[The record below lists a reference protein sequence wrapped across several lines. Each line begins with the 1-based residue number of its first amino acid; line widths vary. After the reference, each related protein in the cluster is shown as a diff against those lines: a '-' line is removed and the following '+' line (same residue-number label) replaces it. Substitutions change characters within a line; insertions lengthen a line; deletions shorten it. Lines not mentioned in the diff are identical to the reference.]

1 MKKGGNAFDAMVAAE
16 LALAAL
22 QEILEVAVLWSTESQ
37 WRNRNLE
44 IIVRKLRYGYKKDMF
59 R

>member
-22 QEILEVAVLWSTESQ
+22 QEILR
-37 WRNRNLE
+37 WRFYGLQKANGE
-44 IIVRKLRYGYKKDMF
+44 IGT
-59 R
+59 